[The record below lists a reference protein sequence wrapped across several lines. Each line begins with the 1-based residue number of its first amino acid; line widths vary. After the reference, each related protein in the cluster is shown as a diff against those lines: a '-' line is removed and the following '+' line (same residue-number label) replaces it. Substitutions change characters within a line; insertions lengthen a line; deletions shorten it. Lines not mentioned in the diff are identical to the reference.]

1 MIDAEIII
9 ASYFVRNVRTYLF
22 LAGVLSPIRGIGLPP
37 IIGGTEAS
45 IEDAPWQ
52 VALQH
57 RGEIHCGGSII
68 TPLVILTAAQC
79 TLS

>member
-1 MIDAEIII
+1 MYD
-9 ASYFVRNVRTYLF
+9 FF
-22 LAGVLSPIRGIGLPP
+22 LAGVLGPIRGIGLPP

-45 IEDAPWQ
+45 LGDAPWQ

-57 RGEIHCGGSII
+57 KGEIHCGGSII
-68 TPLVILTAAQC
+68 TATAILTAAQC